1 MHSSISI
8 FYHIFEKENMDHS
21 VSSSSKVYLQ
31 LLFIHLTIIREHLFV
46 PRLSPKN
53 ITSYYDGKNLCILT
67 TEIKRMS
74 PLPGYGM
81 FNCPLIYCLLK
92 YWWHGYFLYNL
103 LISASVFTT
112 LCSSARY
119 LMLQTHRQVFFS
131 NKSAWSKILML
142 SMSSKLLPFSSCAWS
157 LDRKFPLHFFI
168 Y

>member
-1 MHSSISI
+1 MYYMCFRVSQPTPNVLSIWCTATNHSFSICVRFNLESLILMHSSISI

-21 VSSSSKVYLQ
+21 VSSSGKVHLQ
-31 LLFIHLTIIREHLFV
+31 LLFIHLSIIREHLFV

-81 FNCPLIYCLLK
+81 FNGPLIYCLLK
-92 YWWHGYFLYNL
+92 YWCHGYFLYNL

-112 LCSSARY
+112 SCSSARY
-119 LMLQTHRQVFFS
+119 LML
-131 NKSAWSKILML
+131 
-142 SMSSKLLPFSSCAWS
+142 
-157 LDRKFPLHFFI
+157 
-168 Y
+168 

>member
-1 MHSSISI
+1 MLLRWIIMYYMCFRVSIWCTATNHSFSICVFFNLESLILMHSSISI

-21 VSSSSKVYLQ
+21 VSSSGKVHLQ

-81 FNCPLIYCLLK
+81 FNWPLIYCLLK
-92 YWWHGYFLYNL
+92 YWCHGYFLYNL

-112 LCSSARY
+112 SCSSARY
-119 LMLQTHRQVFFS
+119 LML
-131 NKSAWSKILML
+131 
-142 SMSSKLLPFSSCAWS
+142 
-157 LDRKFPLHFFI
+157 
-168 Y
+168 